1 MQFSM
6 SVNNI
11 ELLDGNY
18 FHKWKADVDLKLG
31 ILDYDH
37 VLKENPPAATLPE
50 NANKEAKDNCEKWF
64 KHNKMAL
71 IVIKKSMTSSVRGS
85 FPDAEL
91 AKMGKTPHYI

>member
-11 ELLDGNY
+11 ELLDGNN
-18 FHKWKADVDLKLG
+18 FHKWKGDVELSLG

-37 VLKENPPAATLPE
+37 VLKENPPAALPE
-50 NANKEAKDNCEKWF
+50 NANKEAKDNYEKWF

-71 IVIKKSMTSSVRGS
+71 IVIKKSMASSVRGS
-85 FPDAEL
+85 FPDA
-91 AKMGKTPHYI
+91 